1 VGLSFDASQTLQI
14 IAGVA
19 GFCAYIPLVV
29 GIWQNKAEQSFAA
42 FFLWAML
49 DTIAMV
55 TTILQGGNFW
65 LPLSNV
71 VGSSTIALLLIFKKQ
86 VSWSWIETMTAILVF
101 ICLIIWYTAGEQAG
115 IISSSLAVVIASVPQ
130 MVDTYK
136 NPAGTPLIAYLIFLA
151 ANILS
156 FAAGHDWSIEE
167 RFYAGCAVF
176 LCLVIV
182 LFSRRRKKQRV
193 KSEG

>member
-1 VGLSFDASQTLQI
+1 MGLTFETSQSLQV
-14 IAGVA
+14 IAGVV
-19 GFCAYIPLVV
+19 GFCAYIRLAL

-42 FFLWAML
+42 FFLWGML

-55 TTILQGGNFW
+55 TIILQGGNFW
-65 LPLSNV
+65 LALSNV
-71 VGSSTIALLLIFKKQ
+71 VGSSTIALLLIIKKQ
-86 VSWSWIETMTAILVF
+86 VSWSWIETTTSVLVI
-101 ICLIIWYTAGEQAG
+101 ICLTIWYTVGERAG

-136 NPAGTPLIAYLIFLA
+136 NPAATPLIAYLIFLT

-156 FAAGHDWSIEE
+156 FTAGHDWSIEE
-167 RFYAGCAVF
+167 RFYAGCSLF

-182 LFSRRRKKQRV
+182 LFSRRRKGR
-193 KSEG
+193 E